1 MQAQYFDM
9 LQNWGTWADFQILL
23 ETLASIA
30 KKHGPEVSLTNV
42 ATRWVLQQ
50 SAVGAVI
57 VGTSLGVSSHASNNL
72 TVFKFQLDEGD
83 MAAINEVALGHV
95 PDRAKAKAVFAK
107 LGDCGNEY
115 RAMH

>member
-1 MQAQYFDM
+1 M
-9 LQNWGTWADFQILL
+9 LQTWGTWSEFQTLL
-23 ETLASIA
+23 ETLSAIA
-30 KKHGPEVSLTNV
+30 KKHGPEFSLTNV

-57 VGTSLGVSSHASNNL
+57 VGTRLGVSSHAEDNL
-72 TVFKFQLDEGD
+72 NVFKFQLDEAD
-83 MAAINEVALGHV
+83 MIAVNSVALGEAGV
-95 PDRAKAKAVFAK
+95 KVKAVFDK

>member
-1 MQAQYFDM
+1 M
-9 LQNWGTWADFQILL
+9 LQTWGTWSEFQTLL
-23 ETLASIA
+23 ETLSAIA
-30 KKHGPEVSLTNV
+30 KKHGPEISLTNV

-57 VGTSLGVSSHASNNL
+57 VGTRLGVSSHAGDNL
-72 TVFKFQLDEGD
+72 NVFKFQLDEDD
-83 MAAINEVALGHV
+83 MTAVNKVALGDT
-95 PDRAKAKAVFAK
+95 PQWTKAKAVFDK

>member
-1 MQAQYFDM
+1 M
-9 LQNWGTWADFQILL
+9 LQTWGTWSEFQTLL
-23 ETLASIA
+23 KTLSAIA
-30 KKHGPEVSLTNV
+30 KKHGPEISLTNV

-57 VGTSLGVSSHASNNL
+57 VGTRLGVSSHAGDNL
-72 TVFKFQLDEGD
+72 NVFKFQLDEDD
-83 MAAINEVALGHV
+83 MAAVKKAALGEG
-95 PDRAKAKAVFAK
+95 PGWTKAKGVFDK

>member
-1 MQAQYFDM
+1 M
-9 LQNWGTWADFQILL
+9 LQNWGTWSDFQILL
-23 ETLASIA
+23 ETLSSIS
-30 KKHGPEVSLTNV
+30 KKHGSDISLTNV

-57 VGTSLGVSSHASNNL
+57 VGTRLGVSSHASDNL
-72 TVFKFQLDEGD
+72 NVFKFQLDEED
-83 MAAINEVALGHV
+83 VTAINKVALGES
-95 PDRAKAKAVFAK
+95 PDRAKAKAVFDK

>member
-1 MQAQYFDM
+1 M
-9 LQNWGTWADFQILL
+9 LQNWGTWSDFQTLL
-23 ETLASIA
+23 EALSHVA

-50 SAVGAVI
+50 PAVGAVI
-57 VGTSLGVSSHASNNL
+57 VGTRLGVSSHGSDNL
-72 TVFKFQLDEGD
+72 HVFQFHLDEED
-83 MAAINEVALGHV
+83 MTAINRVALGDT
-95 PDRAKAKAVFAK
+95 PGCARAKAVFDK

>member
-1 MQAQYFDM
+1 M
-9 LQNWGTWADFQILL
+9 LQKWGSWSDFQVLL
-23 ETLASIA
+23 QRLSSIA
-30 KKHGPEVSLTNV
+30 KKYGPDVSLTNV

-57 VGTSLGVSSHASNNL
+57 VGTRLGVSSHASDNL
-72 TVFKFQLDEGD
+72 NVFTFRLNERD
-83 MAAINEVALGHV
+83 MAAINEVALGDV
-95 PDRAKAKAVFAK
+95 PDRAKARAMFDK

>member
-1 MQAQYFDM
+1 M
-9 LQNWGTWADFQILL
+9 LQNWGTWSEFQALL
-23 ETLASIA
+23 ETLSSIA
-30 KKHGPEVSLTNV
+30 KKHGPEISLTNV

-57 VGTSLGVSSHASNNL
+57 VGTRLGVSGHASDNL
-72 TVFKFQLDEGD
+72 NVFKFQLDEGD
-83 MAAINEVALGHV
+83 MAVINKVALGDA
-95 PDRAKAKAVFAK
+95 PGWGKTKAVFDK

>member
-1 MQAQYFDM
+1 M
-9 LQNWGTWADFQILL
+9 LQNWGTWVDFQDLL
-23 ETLASIA
+23 ETLSSIA
-30 KKHGPEVSLTNV
+30 KRHGSEISLTNV

-57 VGTSLGVSSHASNNL
+57 VGTRLGVSSHASDNVN
-72 TVFKFQLDEGD
+72 VFKFQLDEED
-83 MAAINEVALGHV
+83 MMAINKVALGDA
-95 PDRAKAKAVFAK
+95 PGRERAKAVFDK

>member
-1 MQAQYFDM
+1 M
-9 LQNWGTWADFQILL
+9 LQTWGSWSEFQTLL
-23 ETLASIA
+23 ETLSTIA
-30 KKHGPEVSLTNV
+30 KKHGPEISLTNV

-57 VGTSLGVSSHASNNL
+57 VGTRLGVSSHAGDNL
-72 TVFKFQLDEGD
+72 NVFKFQLDEDD
-83 MAAINEVALGHV
+83 MAVVNKSALGGDAATGW
-95 PDRAKAKAVFAK
+95 PKAKAVFDK

>member
-1 MQAQYFDM
+1 M
-9 LQNWGTWADFQILL
+9 LQNWGTWSDFQTLL
-23 ETLASIA
+23 ETLSSVSR
-30 KKHGPEVSLTNV
+30 KHGAEVSLTNV

-57 VGTSLGVSSHASNNL
+57 VGTRLGVSSHASDNL
-72 TVFKFQLDEGD
+72 NVFKFQLDEED
-83 MAAINEVALGHV
+83 MEAINKVALGDG
-95 PDRAKAKAVFAK
+95 PGWAKAKAVFDK

>member
-1 MQAQYFDM
+1 M
-9 LQNWGTWADFQILL
+9 LQNWGTWSDFQILL
-23 ETLASIA
+23 ETLSSVA
-30 KKHGPEVSLTNV
+30 KKHGPEISLTNV

-57 VGTSLGVSSHASNNL
+57 VGTRLGVSSHALDNL
-72 TVFKFQLDEGD
+72 NVFKLQLDEED
-83 MAAINEVALGHV
+83 MGAINKVALGDA
-95 PDRAKAKAVFAK
+95 PGWEKAKAVFDK

>member
-1 MQAQYFDM
+1 M
-9 LQNWGTWADFQILL
+9 LQNWGTWSDFQILL
-23 ETLASIA
+23 ETLASVA

-50 SAVGAVI
+50 PAVGAVI
-57 VGTSLGVSSHASNNL
+57 VGTRLGVSSHASDNL
-72 TVFKFQLDEGD
+72 HVFQIHLDGED
-83 MAAINEVALGHV
+83 MAAINNVALGHA
-95 PDRAKAKAVFAK
+95 PRRAKAKAIFDK